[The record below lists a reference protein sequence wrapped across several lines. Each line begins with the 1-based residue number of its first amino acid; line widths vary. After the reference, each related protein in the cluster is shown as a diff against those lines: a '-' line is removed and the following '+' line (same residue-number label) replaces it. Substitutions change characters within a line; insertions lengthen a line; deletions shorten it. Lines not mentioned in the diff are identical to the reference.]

1 MDKVPRSPY
10 RTVLIAFVVVIL
22 IGLVAVG
29 VWVMNMSSSNLTP
42 QTPPDTA
49 QNENPDVT
57 PDQNSTTARQVKIV
71 YIADGDNGK
80 IGEKIGCDDSAVVI
94 SRTVDA
100 VSVEQGAL
108 ETLLADKS
116 EKYGTTGLRN
126 ALWQSDLKL
135 DQITINDQIAD
146 VKLSGD
152 LQLAG
157 VCDNPRVKAQIE
169 GTVKESTGVTT
180 VNVMIN
186 DKTLDEVLSL
196 R

>member
-1 MDKVPRSPY
+1 MDRTSRSPH
-10 RTVLIAFVVVIL
+10 RTFLIAFAGIIL
-22 IGLVAVG
+22 VGLIAIG
-29 VWVMNMSSSNLTP
+29 VWVMSMSS
-42 QTPPDTA
+42 PDLPSQVA
-49 QNENPDVT
+49 PGASQDQNTDT
-57 PDQNSTTARQVKIV
+57 TTDQNSIAKRQVKIV

-94 SRTVDA
+94 SKAVDA
-100 VSVEQGAL
+100 VSAGQGAL
-108 ETLLADKS
+108 QALLADKS

-126 ALWQSDLKL
+126 ALWQSDLSL
-135 DQITINDQIAD
+135 DLITINDQTAD

-157 VCDNPRVKAQIE
+157 VCDNPRVKAQLE
-169 GTVKESTGVTT
+169 GTVKESTGVNM